1 MCGRYNIIPNARA
14 FVDAYQIIFEILK
27 GEPRYN
33 ISPGTE
39 QAVMLVRSKG
49 RVAQFMQWGLIPY
62 WAKDRAI
69 GSRLSNARSDTIS
82 VKPSFRSA
90 FRERRCLIPASGYY
104 EWKSASG
111 KKYPYLFRMRSEE
124 PFTMAGIWE
133 HWEGPQ
139 GVIHSFAVITTEP
152 NALAAAIHDRMP
164 VIIPKERHEE
174 WLDPDLQ
181 DPARIQPML
190 ASYPADAM
198 TVRAVSTKL
207 NSARNQGP
215 EVMDPA

>member
-1 MCGRYNIIPNARA
+1 MCGRYNIIPDARA
-14 FVDAYQIIFEILK
+14 FVDAYQIIFEILN

-39 QAVMLVRSKG
+39 QVVMRVG
-49 RVAQFMQWGLIPY
+49 RNGRTAQFMHWGLVPY

-69 GSRLSNARSDTIS
+69 GAKLSNARSDTIS
-82 VKPSFRSA
+82 VKPAFRSA

-104 EWKSASG
+104 EWKSAAG
-111 KKYPYLFRMRSEE
+111 KKYPYLFRMRNEE
-124 PFTMAGIWE
+124 PFAMAGIWE
-133 HWEGPQ
+133 HWEGPP

-152 NALAAAIHDRMP
+152 NALAATIHDRMP

-174 WLDPDLQ
+174 WLNPDLQ

-190 ASYPADAM
+190 ASYPAEAM
-198 TVRAVSTKL
+198 TVRAVSPKL

-215 EVMDPA
+215 EVIDPA